1 MCKNGAN
8 LAFHACLQQNG
19 VTALTPENAERK
31 LTKKKMPPSDC
42 INCCTRKFG
51 MNSINHHFS
60 FRDSSW
66 LLVIN
71 WFVIGSMY
79 NLQTQRDI
87 FMLNENEVHERKCF
101 SWQFSSSIWMS
112 QWPKIPFLFQVERLI
127 TFPTSNYC
135 SYVSGFIWTYAVVW
149 VKSLWLFSS
158 RPVRYWWSRL

>member
-71 WFVIGSMY
+71 WFVIQSMY

-87 FMLNENEVHERKCF
+87 FMLNENLKKIKNQISNIKNSRYMKESVF
-101 SWQFSSSIWMS
+101 IGNFLLQFGCHNG
-112 QWPKIPFLFQVERLI
+112 QK
-127 TFPTSNYC
+127 FP
-135 SYVSGFIWTYAVVW
+135 SY
-149 VKSLWLFSS
+149 
-158 RPVRYWWSRL
+158 SRLNN

>member
-31 LTKKKMPPSDC
+31 LTKKNAPSDC

-71 WFVIGSMY
+71 WFVIQSMY
-79 NLQTQRDI
+79 NLQTQIVVYDRNHYFGLGLKPKPKLGDT
-87 FMLNENEVHERKCF
+87 FGGYRNRYQKQHLKRENLVTDSMRYFFLHKRAPKTK
-101 SWQFSSSIWMS
+101 FSS
-112 QWPKIPFLFQVERLI
+112 KH
-127 TFPTSNYC
+127 
-135 SYVSGFIWTYAVVW
+135 
-149 VKSLWLFSS
+149 
-158 RPVRYWWSRL
+158 

>member
-71 WFVIGSMY
+71 WFVIQSMY
-79 NLQTQRDI
+79 NLQNRRDI
-87 FMLNENEVHERKCF
+87 FMLNENLKKNQKSKIVGIWKKSVF
-101 SWQFSSSIWMS
+101 IGNFLLQFGYHDG
-112 QWPKIPFLFQVERLI
+112 QK
-127 TFPTSNYC
+127 FP
-135 SYVSGFIWTYAVVW
+135 SY
-149 VKSLWLFSS
+149 
-158 RPVRYWWSRL
+158 SRLNN

>member
-71 WFVIGSMY
+71 WFVIESMH
-79 NLQTQRDI
+79 NLQTQRVVYDWNHY
-87 FMLNENEVHERKCF
+87 FGFRSETKTQVVTALTPENAERKLTKKKCHHLTALIVAPVN
-101 SWQFSSSIWMS
+101 SEWIASI
-112 QWPKIPFLFQVERLI
+112 I
-127 TFPTSNYC
+127 TSASEIHLGC
-135 SYVSGFIWTYAVVW
+135 S
-149 VKSLWLFSS
+149 
-158 RPVRYWWSRL
+158 